1 MRCMACGNNMRLVR
15 VEPDHT
21 MAVPGFKRHTLKCK
35 GCEETEQRFVFNR
48 PAKVE
53 PLNEAPPMAVEDE
66 AELKEGQAFLRQ
78 AMEMVRGPTRIAA
91 RSAWMRTVARLRGKS
106 DEG

>member
-1 MRCMACGNNMRLVR
+1 MRCMACGDNMRLVR
-15 VEPDHT
+15 VEPDRT
-21 MAVPGFKRHTLKCK
+21 IVPGFKRHTLKCK
-35 GCEETEQRFVFNR
+35 GCEEIEQRLVFDR

-53 PLNEAPPMAVEDE
+53 PLNKAPPIAVEDE
-66 AELKEGQAFLRQ
+66 ADLKEGQALLRH

-106 DEG
+106 DGD